1 MIQFYAP
8 DILTDPVLP
17 EADSGHAVRVL
28 RMHEGDELTIVDGK
42 GHRCLCRLVEADPK
56 HAAIEVVKV
65 ETQVQS
71 WPQQITV
78 AVAPTKNLDRM
89 EWLLEKLVEVGINRF
104 VPVLCRRSERKEL
117 KLPRLEKIAVSAMKQ
132 SLKATM
138 PEILPMTP
146 LRELFN
152 AQWLPKHCYFGYC
165 ADNVVRLN
173 FAKVYLPATDA
184 LMLIGPEGDFD
195 PDEVDAAIAAGF
207 VPVTLGNERLRTET
221 AALYSAVTIHAIT
234 QRFFR

>member
-1 MIQFYAP
+1 MIQFFAP
-8 DILTDPVLP
+8 DILTNPVLP

-28 RMHEGDELTIVDGK
+28 RMHAGDEMVIVDGQ
-42 GHRCLCRLVEADPK
+42 GHRCLCRLVDAHPK
-56 HAAIEVVKV
+56 RAMVEVVDV
-65 ETQVQS
+65 ETLTQG

-104 VPVLCRRSERKEL
+104 VPVLCHRSERKEL

-146 LRELFN
+146 LSQLFN
-152 AQWLPKHCYFGYC
+152 AEWLPQQCFFGYC
-165 ADNVVRLN
+165 ADNVERLN
-173 FAKVYLPATDA
+173 FAKEYQPGSDVM
-184 LMLIGPEGDFD
+184 MLIGPEGDFD
-195 PDEVDAAIAAGF
+195 PSEVETAIGKGF
-207 VPVTLGNERLRTET
+207 IPVTLGDERLRTET
-221 AALYSAVTIHAIT
+221 AALYSAITIHAIT
-234 QRFFR
+234 QKFS

>member
-1 MIQFYAP
+1 MIQFHAP

-28 RMHEGDELTIVDGK
+28 RMREGDELTVVDGH
-42 GHRCLCRLVEADPK
+42 GHRCLCRLVQAHPK
-56 HAAIEVVKV
+56 HARLEVVSV
-65 ETQVQS
+65 ETLTQG

-132 SLKATM
+132 SLKATL
-138 PEILPMTP
+138 PDILPMTP
-146 LRELFN
+146 LRELLT
-152 AQWLPKHCYFGYC
+152 AEWLPRHRYFGYC
-165 ADNVVRLN
+165 ADNVERLS
-173 FAKVYLPATDA
+173 FAKEYAPGTDVV
-184 LMLIGPEGDFD
+184 MLIGPEGDFD
-195 PDEVDAAIAAGF
+195 PAEVDAAMTAGF
-207 VPVTLGNERLRTET
+207 IPVTLGNERLRTET
-221 AALYSAVTIHAIT
+221 AALYSAVTIHSIT
-234 QRFFR
+234 QRFS

>member
-1 MIQFYAP
+1 MIQFFAP
-8 DILTDPVLP
+8 DILTNPVLP
-17 EADSGHAVRVL
+17 ETDSGHAVRVL
-28 RMHEGDELTIVDGK
+28 RMHSGDELTVVDGH
-42 GHRCLCRLVEADPK
+42 GHRCLCKLVDAHPK
-56 HAAIEVVKV
+56 HAVIEVVEV
-65 ETQVQS
+65 ETMTQG

-132 SLKATM
+132 SLKATL

-146 LRELFN
+146 LPQLLK
-152 AQWLPKHCYFGYC
+152 ADWLPKHRFFGYC
-165 ADNVVRLN
+165 ADNVKRLD
-173 FAKVYLPATDA
+173 FAKEYEPGTDA

-195 PDEVDAAIAAGF
+195 PAEVNAAMQAGF
-207 VPVTLGNERLRTET
+207 TPVTLGNERLRTET
-221 AALYSAVTIHAIT
+221 AALYSAIAIHSIT
-234 QRFFR
+234 QKFL